1 MTEHKIAVL
10 KEQLDLLDK
19 SVNVLSYSFHRCTE
33 IKDQLQFSD
42 ENLERFESLT
52 GRFARLSD
60 LLTQKIFRLIDQIDL
75 EDVGTV
81 RDRINR
87 AEKKGLIESAEQFIL
102 IRELR
107 NSIAHEYDPIA
118 AEQTFVHVL
127 AFCPMLFDA
136 VERVKKYT
144 MCYNLE

>member
-1 MTEHKIAVL
+1 MAEHFNVTVL
-10 KEQLDLLDK
+10 KNQLDLLDK
-19 SVNVLSYSFHRCTE
+19 SVNVLSYSFDRCTE
-33 IKDQLQFSD
+33 IKGQAQFSD

-52 GRFARLSD
+52 ARFARLSD
-60 LLTQKIFRLIDQIDL
+60 LLTQKIFRLIDQNDL

-107 NSIAHEYDPIA
+107 NSIAHEYDLIA
-118 AEQTFVHVL
+118 TEKNFVHVL

-136 VERVKKYT
+136 VERVKNYT
-144 MCYNLE
+144 IRYTQ